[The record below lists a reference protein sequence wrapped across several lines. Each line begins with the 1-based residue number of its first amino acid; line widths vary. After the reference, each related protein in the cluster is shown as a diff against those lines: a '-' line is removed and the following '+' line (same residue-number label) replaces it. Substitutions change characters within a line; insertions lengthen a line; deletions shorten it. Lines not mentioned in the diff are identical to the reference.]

1 MHHLARRALGMLRRL
16 PTRLVWRR
24 GIDDVSIV
32 LKTRP
37 QLEQMR
43 RAGRLSYR
51 VLERMHEMCVPG
63 VTTRELDEEADR
75 VMREAGGVGLF
86 KGYEIP
92 NTPVPFP
99 SHTCISINEVVVHG
113 IADERQIVDGDIV
126 GVDCG
131 VRLDGWCGDSA
142 TTILVGDVD
151 PDTRAMCETTQ
162 HILQIAIDNIK
173 PGRRW
178 SQVARL
184 MQRYAEDRG
193 YGVVR
198 EFVGHGIGRN
208 MHEEPR
214 GVPNYVNRDLLKKDI
229 LLRPGI
235 VLAIEPMCTL
245 GGKETRVL
253 EDAWTVVTADG
264 KPAAHYEHTIAV
276 TDDGC
281 EVLTDGR

>member
-1 MHHLARRALGMLRRL
+1 MATLHRARDLFRLWPWEWATRGDRGM
-16 PTRLVWRR
+16 
-24 GIDDVSIV
+24 SIV

-51 VLERMHEMCVPG
+51 VLESMRAMCVPG
-63 VTTRELDEEADR
+63 VTTRELDEEAHR
-75 VMREAGGVGLF
+75 VMTDAGGEGLF

-113 IADERQIVDGDIV
+113 IGDERRIVDGDIV

-151 PDTRAMCETTQ
+151 DETRVMCEATKQ
-162 HILQIAIDNIK
+162 VLQIAIENIK

-178 SQVARL
+178 SQIARL
-184 MQRYAEDRG
+184 MQKYAESRG

-229 LLRPGI
+229 LLRPGMT
-235 VLAIEPMCTL
+235 LAVEPMCTL
-245 GGKETRVL
+245 GKKETKVL
-253 EDAWTVVTADG
+253 DDQWTVVTADG
-264 KPAAHYEHTIAV
+264 KPAAHYEHTLAV